1 MINTCD
7 IYSKINPI
15 LIENNYHN
23 LDIEGKKTLI
33 DKALRV
39 YIISKL
45 DEIGKLNLLK
55 EDNTE
60 NLSVGDLLHVL
71 AGEIPE
77 DKHDS
82 TLNHFVHLIANLA
95 GNLQGFDILWWE
107 EDDENL
113 IENPII
119 DFNENGFLNQIKTHE
134 NTPYV
139 KTFNLVYYTFM
150 NEFMKDGP
158 HK

>member
-1 MINTCD
+1 M
-7 IYSKINPI
+7 
-15 LIENNYHN
+15 
-23 LDIEGKKTLI
+23 
-33 DKALRV
+33 
-39 YIISKL
+39 
-45 DEIGKLNLLK
+45 
-55 EDNTE
+55 
-60 NLSVGDLLHVL
+60 
-71 AGEIPE
+71 
-77 DKHDS
+77 
-82 TLNHFVHLIANLA
+82 NHFVHLIANLA

-107 EDDENL
+107 EEDENL

-119 DFNENGFLNQIKTHE
+119 DFNEIGLLNQIKTHE